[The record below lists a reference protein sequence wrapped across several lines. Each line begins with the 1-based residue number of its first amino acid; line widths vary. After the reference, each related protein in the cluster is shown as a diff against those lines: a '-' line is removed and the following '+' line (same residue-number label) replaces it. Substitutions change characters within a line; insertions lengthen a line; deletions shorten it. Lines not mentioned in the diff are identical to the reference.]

1 MDYYRWGAEYLEE
14 AAKIKSRIETLRG
27 NLDDLDAKDGRD
39 FIYRINMLYAMY
51 LDCRKIG
58 MLLQNYHAEEEDV
71 KCG

>member
-27 NLDDLDAKDGRD
+27 NLDDLDAKDGRN

-58 MLLQNYHAEEEDV
+58 MLLQSYAEEEDV

>member
-58 MLLQNYHAEEEDV
+58 MLLQSYHAEEEDV

>member
-14 AAKIKSRIETLRG
+14 AAKIKSRIETLRES
-27 NLDDLDAKDGRD
+27 LDDLDTQNERNL
-39 FIYRINMLYAMY
+39 IYRINMLYAMY

-58 MLLQNYHAEEEDV
+58 LLLQSYDAKEEDA